1 MTRINR
7 AVLRAAL
14 ACMQLCVALP
24 PSAAQAA
31 RPMITDD
38 ARIVDPRA
46 CQLETWV
53 RRNEASTEQWAIP
66 ACNPTG
72 NLELAVGGARTL
84 DSGTA
89 RTSDVLVQAKTI
101 LKPLE
106 TNGWGLGLAVGNLR
120 HPGEQPRGD
129 FARNL
134 YGYVPLSLSY
144 ADDLAIV
151 HFNLGM
157 LRQENESRHLV
168 TAGVGAE
175 IRLHPRL
182 FLIPEV
188 FRQEQGRPHFQ
199 AGVRYWIVPQRVQ
212 IDTTYGDRLGGAGA
226 QQWFSIGLRLITPP
240 F

>member
-7 AVLRAAL
+7 TVRAAL
-14 ACMQLCVALP
+14 ACVQLCVALS
-24 PSAAQAA
+24 PSPAQAA

-53 RRNEASTEQWAIP
+53 KRNDASTEQWAIP

-72 NLELAVGGARTL
+72 NLELAFGGARTL
-84 DSGTA
+84 DSGTN
-89 RTSDVLVQAKTI
+89 RTSDVLMQAKTI

-134 YGYVPLSLSY
+134 YGYVPLSVSY
-144 ADDLAIV
+144 ADDLAVV
-151 HFNLGM
+151 HLNLGL

-199 AGVRYWIVPQRVQ
+199 AGVRYWIVPQRIQ
-212 IDTTYGDRLGGAGA
+212 IDTTYGDRVGGAGA
-226 QQWFSIGLRLITPP
+226 RQWVSMGLRLITPG